1 MNYYPLLV
9 VLPPELIHIIYLIIL
24 REDKANKISTFYK
37 LRLNKICVMLDVI
50 NSINNIHWNT
60 NSDSGKMIGIVSDM
74 HISNLQFILD
84 NDFSRILC
92 PHHFW
97 QNLTSVMSDVL
108 MNIHNKLLLNI
119 ISKSHYKNLCIAIQ
133 IWFKL
138 CKKHNI
144 KLCLFY
150 LNFKMVV
157 LQNNQWID
165 KNYARRYLKSF
176 TQRY

>member
-9 VLPPELIHIIYLIIL
+9 VLPPELIRIIYLIIL

-50 NSINNIHWNT
+50 NTISNIDLTT
-60 NSDSGKMIGIVSDM
+60 NSYFGKLTFMVSDM
-74 HISNLQFILD
+74 NISNLKFILD
-84 NDFSRILC
+84 NNFSRMLC
-92 PHHFW
+92 DYHFW